1 MKFGNH
7 EPEPAGFQI
16 APMIDIVFL
25 LLIFFILTWNVSK
38 QDVDSNKEI
47 VLPDTS
53 EGETSHSY
61 DHSTVIEI
69 YADKRIQIGNKLF
82 TVEQIRAQ
90 MQQTQ
95 RVFPEKPITIWADK
109 EAKVD
114 LLFKVYNICMGVGLK
129 NVSLAGK
136 NIEAV
141 K

>member
-1 MKFGNH
+1 MKFSNH
-7 EPEPAGFQI
+7 EPEEASFQI

-53 EGETSHSY
+53 EGLTSHSY
-61 DHSTVIEI
+61 DQTTVIEI
-69 YADKRIQIGNKLF
+69 YEDQRIQIGKKLF
-82 TVEQIRAQ
+82 SLGQIKSQ
-90 MQQTQ
+90 MEQTQ
-95 RVFPEKPITIWADK
+95 RVFPDKPITIWADK
-109 EAKVD
+109 NATVET
-114 LLFKVYNICMGVGLK
+114 LFKVYNICMGVGLK

-136 NIEAV
+136 NIEQ